1 MINKEW
7 LYKNKYYIG
16 GGIAI
21 AVIGAIIYFSKKAL
35 NKTGINKMDII
46 NKVWDSISEKN
57 IERLHPK
64 VRDKAREFINR
75 VEKELGIKL
84 RVTSTLRT
92 YAEQDK
98 LYSQGRT
105 TPGGIVTKA
114 KGGQSN
120 HNFGTALDV
129 VPIVNGKADWKTTAD
144 TWNKIAVVGKSVGFD
159 WGGDWKS
166 FTDKPHFEMNFGNSL
181 AQLRKKYESG
191 QKDGDYVKL
200 A

>member
-1 MINKEW
+1 MIKKEW

-21 AVIGAIIYFSKKAL
+21 AVIGIIIYFSKKAL
-35 NKTGINKMDII
+35 NKTGIDKMNII
-46 NKVWDSISEKN
+46 DKVWDSISEKN
-57 IERLHPK
+57 IEKLHPK

-84 RVTSTLRT
+84 RATSTLRT

-105 TPGGIVTKA
+105 TAGAIVTKA

-129 VPIVNGKADWKTTAD
+129 VPIVNGKADWKTSED
-144 TWNKIAVVGKSVGFD
+144 TWNKIAVVGKSVGFN

-166 FTDKPHFEMNFGNSL
+166 FTDKPHFEMTFGNSL
-181 AQLRKKYESG
+181 AQLRKKYEGG